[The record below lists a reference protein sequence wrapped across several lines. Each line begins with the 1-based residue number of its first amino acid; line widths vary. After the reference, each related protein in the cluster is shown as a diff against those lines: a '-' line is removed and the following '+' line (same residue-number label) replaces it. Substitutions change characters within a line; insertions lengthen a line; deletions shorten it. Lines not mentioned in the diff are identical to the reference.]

1 MATTTYNPPAPSAP
15 QLNPNDPDDFP
26 AFAQA
31 FPSLY
36 QASAPPLSAPPQ
48 AFSRLAP
55 PPNPIFYPPP
65 SAPPPSALPPNP
77 AFSRSPQASAPP
89 PSQSFEPSP
98 APNSINPP
106 FSRSA
111 SSPSF
116 NLENFKNNLD
126 SFSLALFENQFK
138 FILDQQKKQMNA
150 LENKKCNKDCQ
161 DANNTTEKNTVN
173 QFISENT
180 NTIFNK

>member
-1 MATTTYNPPAPSAP
+1 MATTTYNTPPPSAP
-15 QLNPNDPDDFP
+15 ELDPNDPGDFP

-31 FPSLY
+31 FPQAFPPLY
-36 QASAPPLSAPPQ
+36 QPSAPPQ
-48 AFSRLAP
+48 
-55 PPNPIFYPPP
+55 Y
-65 SAPPPSALPPNP
+65 
-77 AFSRSPQASAPP
+77 
-89 PSQSFEPSP
+89 FEPSSASPPPAP

-116 NLENFKNNLD
+116 NLENFKHNLD

-150 LENKKCNKDCQ
+150 LENQKCNKDCQ